1 MNAMQVTMRDIREDM
16 IQREVAAMRAD
27 CPALGELQARRA
39 VQMRAMMAAQA
50 KRGGSRVRDCRR

>member
-16 IQREVAAMRAD
+16 IQREIAAMRAD
-27 CPALGELQARRA
+27 MPGLGELQARRA
-39 VQMRAMMAAQA
+39 LQMRSRLSMQA